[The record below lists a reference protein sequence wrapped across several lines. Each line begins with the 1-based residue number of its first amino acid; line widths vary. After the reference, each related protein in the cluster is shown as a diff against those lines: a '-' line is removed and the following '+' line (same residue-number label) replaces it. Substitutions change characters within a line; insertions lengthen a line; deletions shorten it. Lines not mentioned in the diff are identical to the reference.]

1 VGKPPISLSRLA
13 AGRAEIRQFAQRSMK
28 PAIGKLT
35 RTATGQSHSRRA
47 TLLLSWSP
55 ERVVLESR
63 ACECG
68 FPEVMA

>member
-35 RTATGQSHSRRA
+35 RTATGQSHNRRA